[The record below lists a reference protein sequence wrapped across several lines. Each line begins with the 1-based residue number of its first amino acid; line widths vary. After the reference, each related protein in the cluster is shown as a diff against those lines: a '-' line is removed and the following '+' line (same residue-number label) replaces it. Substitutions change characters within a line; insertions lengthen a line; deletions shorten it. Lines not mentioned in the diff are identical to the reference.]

1 MVVIPFYLKVPV
13 DFPTDLFVPELNNRI
28 IYWFAQDILEDLK
41 DRIYVN
47 NSKIES
53 VGRNKQS

>member
-28 IYWFAQDILEDLK
+28 IYWFA
-41 DRIYVN
+41 
-47 NSKIES
+47 
-53 VGRNKQS
+53 